1 MIFLSVVGEWW
12 RGCWFYS
19 EYLRFWIFWMLLNC
33 QFHQQYRIIKNV
45 FFWIW
50 TQRTWTSASDRY
62 SHPVLY
68 FILNIR
74 IHIIS
79 GKFRLRSNPRVRF
92 LFSQI
97 FHDERHRSFSMSTLF
112 ISSNLSRT
120 LPPHP
125 CFLWLQ
131 DVIVPWFTVTS
142 QHHENRVWD
151 WMSFLAAFFF
161 MRAWFLS
168 FIVHCR
174 LDIVDTVFNVL
185 SYNWVTLL
193 TTINEL
199 RRWGE
204 LWIRCLWMKLDRA
217 HKTRKRVRTTRL
229 RTFRACL
236 GTMIQVSRQTSVLF
250 RVSCGY

>member
-1 MIFLSVVGEWW
+1 MERLLILQWILTIFE
-12 RGCWFYS
+12 FF
-19 EYLRFWIFWMLLNC
+19 EFFWMLLNF
-33 QFHQQYRIIKNV
+33 QTVSFINSIQSLKM

-131 DVIVPWFTVTS
+131 DIIVPWFTVTS

-151 WMSFLAAFFF
+151 LN
-161 MRAWFLS
+161 FLS
-168 FIVHCR
+168 R
-174 LDIVDTVFNVL
+174 GVFFLCVRY
-185 SYNWVTLL
+185 SYLL
-193 TTINEL
+193 LCIA
-199 RRWGE
+199 
-204 LWIRCLWMKLDRA
+204 D
-217 HKTRKRVRTTRL
+217 KT
-229 RTFRACL
+229 
-236 GTMIQVSRQTSVLF
+236 
-250 RVSCGY
+250 

>member
-1 MIFLSVVGEWW
+1 MIKRDVWSSEWDYFCQALSPVGVLPESKTSQLLLLWYCYEPVPKRHKDVKRDMLHSLSEWSFW
-12 RGCWFYS
+12 VLLESDGEVTDFTVNTYD
-19 EYLRFWIFWMLLNC
+19 FWIFLNFFEC
-33 QFHQQYRIIKNV
+33 LSTVSFINSIESLKM

-62 SHPVLY
+62 SYPVLY

-151 WMSFLAAFFF
+151 LN
-161 MRAWFLS
+161 FLS
-168 FIVHCR
+168 R
-174 LDIVDTVFNVL
+174 GVFFYACVIL
-185 SYNWVTLL
+185 IFYCALQ
-193 TTINEL
+193 
-199 RRWGE
+199 
-204 LWIRCLWMKLDRA
+204 
-217 HKTRKRVRTTRL
+217 TRHS
-229 RTFRACL
+229 
-236 GTMIQVSRQTSVLF
+236 GHSI
-250 RVSCGY
+250 

>member
-1 MIFLSVVGEWW
+1 MERLLILQWILTILNFFE
-12 RGCWFYS
+12 
-19 EYLRFWIFWMLLNC
+19 IFWMLLNC

-68 FILNIR
+68 FILNTR

-79 GKFRLRSNPRVRF
+79 GKFRLRSTPRVRF

-151 WMSFLAAFFF
+151 WISFLAAFFF
-161 MRAWFLS
+161 MRALFLS

-174 LDIVDTVFNVL
+174 QDIVDTVFNVL

-193 TTINEL
+193 TQHSLSRNFWISKTNRQGFCKLYLPIQSHVI
-199 RRWGE
+199 RRDVSISG
-204 LWIRCLWMKLDRA
+204 LDISKNSKKDPR
-217 HKTRKRVRTTRL
+217 RSDRVW
-229 RTFRACL
+229 
-236 GTMIQVSRQTSVLF
+236 
-250 RVSCGY
+250 

>member
-1 MIFLSVVGEWW
+1 MERLLILQ
-12 RGCWFYS
+12 
-19 EYLRFWIFWMLLNC
+19 WILTILNFFEFFWMLLNC
-33 QFHQQYRIIKNV
+33 QFHQQYRIIKM

-50 TQRTWTSASDRY
+50 TQRTSTSASDRY

-125 CFLWLQ
+125 RFLWLQ

-142 QHHENRVWD
+142 QHHENRLWD
-151 WMSFLAAFFF
+151 WISFLAAFFF
-161 MRAWFLS
+161 LCVRY
-168 FIVHCR
+168 
-174 LDIVDTVFNVL
+174 
-185 SYNWVTLL
+185 SYLL
-193 TTINEL
+193 LCIA
-199 RRWGE
+199 
-204 LWIRCLWMKLDRA
+204 D
-217 HKTRKRVRTTRL
+217 KT
-229 RTFRACL
+229 
-236 GTMIQVSRQTSVLF
+236 
-250 RVSCGY
+250 